1 MSTETSRNVWLL
13 STAQGIG
20 SIISMSNMAHVML
33 AAALL
38 ADRSF
43 ATIPVA
49 ITTIVMAL
57 STIPLSQLMRV
68 TSRRTGLMFGAG
80 CSVASGTITMV
91 ALDQQSFFLLC
102 VGAAALGPAMA
113 ATVQNRFVAIE
124 SVPAERASRA
134 ISLTLAGSVGGILLV
149 PFLTDSAEELFAPA
163 TYFGIYVLITIL
175 AFVLMGVLAF
185 LKPVAVSEEARA
197 GGGRPLGEIMRQPN
211 FVCAVTCS
219 TAGFAAM
226 VLVMTATPLAM
237 QSAGF
242 AAATSTK
249 VIQWHALAMYLP
261 SFFTG
266 HLLARFGTVRVVYA
280 GLLVLAIGV
289 VAALSGENLV
299 SFAISLITMGL
310 GWNFLFIGGTT
321 LLTTTYT
328 VREKARVQGTHEF
341 IVFSTQAA
349 AALAAGAL
357 LAIFGWQMI
366 QYGVLVVVAFVAVI
380 VAWYARQ
387 KVGPDPH
394 SKAVDYGDA
403 G

>member
-1 MSTETSRNVWLL
+1 M
-13 STAQGIG
+13 
-20 SIISMSNMAHVML
+20 
-33 AAALL
+33 
-38 ADRSF
+38 
-43 ATIPVA
+43 
-49 ITTIVMAL
+49 
-57 STIPLSQLMRV
+57 
-68 TSRRTGLMFGAG
+68 
-80 CSVASGTITMV
+80 
-91 ALDQQSFFLLC
+91 
-102 VGAAALGPAMA
+102 
-113 ATVQNRFVAIE
+113 
-124 SVPAERASRA
+124 
-134 ISLTLAGSVGGILLV
+134 LV

-328 VREKARVQGTHEF
+328 VREKPGSREPMNLSCF
-341 IVFSTQAA
+341 RPR
-349 AALAAGAL
+349 L
-357 LAIFGWQMI
+357 LRHLP
-366 QYGVLVVVAFVAVI
+366 LVRCLP
-380 VAWYARQ
+380 YSDGR
-387 KVGPDPH
+387 
-394 SKAVDYGDA
+394 
-403 G
+403 